1 LSSHGILEAKE
12 NLKPVD
18 EQKTKVRTFLAKYLR
33 NVDLSDDADIFGL
46 GFVNSLFAMQ
56 LVMFVEQEFGI
67 TIDNEDLDIEN
78 FRTVD
83 AIVNLVEKKTATLA
97 EA

>member
-1 LSSHGILEAKE
+1 M
-12 NLKPVD
+12 D
-18 EQKTKVRTFLAKYLR
+18 EQKTKVRTFLCKHLR
-33 NVDLSDDADIFGL
+33 HHDLSDQDDIFGM

-56 LVMFVEQEFGI
+56 LVMFVEREFGI
-67 TIDNEDLDIEN
+67 AVDNEDLDIEN
-78 FRTVD
+78 FRSVN